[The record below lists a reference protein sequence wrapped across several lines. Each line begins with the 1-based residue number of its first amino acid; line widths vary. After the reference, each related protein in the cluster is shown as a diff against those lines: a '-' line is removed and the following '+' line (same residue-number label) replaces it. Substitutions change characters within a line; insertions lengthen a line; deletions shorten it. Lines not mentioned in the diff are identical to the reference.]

1 MAKTKK
7 WIGAM
12 NGGEGPKKGA
22 LHKELHVPMGKDIP
36 KAKLAKA
43 AKAGGTLGRR
53 ARLAETLE
61 AMHGKKDNEKTE
73 SKKDKMDERKG
84 EEHSVEKKMARKMS
98 DSKDESKGMSQA
110 MKGSAPD
117 KPAMKKQK
125 EGPGGGLAIIMKM
138 GGHESIQSRKD
149 AMKKRVEKVRA
160 KKS

>member
-1 MAKTKK
+1 MEKPKK

-22 LHKELHVPMGKDIP
+22 LHKELGVPEGKDIP
-36 KAKLAKA
+36 KSKLAKA

-61 AMHGKKDNEKTE
+61 GMHGKKDNEKTE

-84 EEHSVEKKMARKMS
+84 MEHATEKKMARKMS
-98 DSKDESKGMSQA
+98 DSKDESKGMKDA
-110 MKGSAPD
+110 MAPN

-125 EGPGGGLAIIMKM
+125 GAPGGIDMIIKM
-138 GGHESIQSRKD
+138 GGNESIQSRKD
-149 AMKKRVEKVRA
+149 AMKKRIEKVRSG
-160 KKS
+160 K